1 MLNWIKRFTLS
12 LFSDSAAKSSIT
24 AGFANILLTSFLA
37 VAFLFL
43 GIFAGQNVTFAAHY
57 GGADD
62 FREFVYNALGGSE
75 NTKPINVEVK
85 NGAAAIT
92 SGGES
97 VLINTFEN
105 EDDAN
110 IYSVNGYHFAA
121 DSRNVSATYDE
132 FEAYCVKY
140 GGKDEIT
147 YEEYSAL
154 SESEKQNYRFAVRY
168 TGKQKQITDSDAG
181 AYKEYLA
188 TVKDEDI
195 TAQLKEIDDKKA
207 QLSAEDYNNSV
218 YELYLKAYYP
228 DLYRAT
234 GESVPTLRG
243 YYYGL
248 TLKSQGKYFCLFG
261 DMVAASFKS
270 YSSGA
275 ITFGGLYK
283 DGIGLS
289 SDGAANSAAAID
301 KFVKDIYFGSLPML
315 FLMDLLSV
323 ISVIVVTELII
334 VGGMLLCFAISKLKK
349 NELCNTFGKCAKL
362 VASYMHI
369 AAFIAAVAAL
379 CLGFAFTGTVVA
391 IIAYITFA
399 VILFVRTCVFMLRGK
414 NQAELASSDSG
425 GDYGLRTDLI

>member
-12 LFSDSAAKSSIT
+12 LFSDSVAKGSIT

-75 NTKPINVEVK
+75 NSKPINVEVK
-85 NGAAAIT
+85 NGAAEIT
-92 SGGES
+92 SDGEK
-97 VLINTFEN
+97 VLINTFEDG
-105 EDDAN
+105 DDAKV
-110 IYSVNGYHFAA
+110 YSLNGYHFVA
-121 DSRNVSATYDE
+121 DSRNVSATYDD
-132 FEAYCVKY
+132 FEAYCVKN

-147 YEEYSAL
+147 YEAYLAL

-168 TGKQKQITDSDAG
+168 TGKQKQISDYDVG
-181 AYKEYLA
+181 VYKQYIA

-195 TAQLKEIDDKKA
+195 SAQLKEIEDKKA

-261 DMVAASFKS
+261 DMVTASFKS
-270 YSSGA
+270 YSAGV

-283 DGIGLS
+283 DGNGLTTNGATT
-289 SDGAANSAAAID
+289 GAAVID
-301 KFVKDIYFGSLPML
+301 KFVKGTYYGSLPML

-323 ISVIVVTELII
+323 ISVIVVTELVI
-334 VGGMLLCFAISKLKK
+334 VGGMLLCFALSKLKK
-349 NELCNTFGKCAKL
+349 NGLCNTFGKCAKL
-362 VASYMHI
+362 VASYTHI
-369 AAFIAAVAAL
+369 AALIAAVVAL
-379 CLGFAFTGTVVA
+379 CLGFAFTGTAVA
-391 IIAYITFA
+391 LIAYIAFA
-399 VILFVRTCVFMLRGK
+399 VILVVRTCVFMLRGK
-414 NQAELASSDSG
+414 NQAEPASSDSG
-425 GDYGLRTDLI
+425 GYGLRTDLI